1 MLNIMV
7 LLTVDEVDDNY
18 DQDYDEGDGCDDDG
32 YDDNCLGVRVRAL
45 RSDQLEPSYR
55 PRQVLL
61 LMMRIVTLS
70 HTFLIKDC
78 PIMPPL
84 FYSQSSIPLS
94 FTHSSTPHHSSLHHS
109 LMYSTSFIPPSFNHL
124 LHIIH
129 PSMIHS
135 HHSPPHSP
143 STLHLHYE

>member
-7 LLTVDEVDDNY
+7 LLTVDEVDDDY

-61 LMMRIVTLS
+61 LMMRIVTLN

-84 FYSQSSIPLS
+84 IYSQSSIPLS
-94 FTHSSTPHHSSLHHS
+94 FTHLLHIIHPSIIQSSTPHHSSL
-109 LMYSTSFIPPSFNHL
+109 YD
-124 LHIIH
+124 
-129 PSMIHS
+129 
-135 HHSPPHSP
+135 
-143 STLHLHYE
+143 

>member
-1 MLNIMV
+1 MMLMRVIWMLNIMV
-7 LLTVDEVDDNY
+7 LLTVDEDY
-18 DQDYDEGDGCDDDG
+18 DQDYDEGVGGDDDG

-84 FYSQSSIPLS
+84 FYSQSSIPIIYS
-94 FTHSSTPHHSSLHHS
+94 STRHHPSIIYSSTPHHSSFHHS
-109 LMYSTSFIPPSFNHL
+109 IIYSTSFIPL
-124 LHIIH
+124 
-129 PSMIHS
+129 
-135 HHSPPHSP
+135 
-143 STLHLHYE
+143 